1 MLIRASR
8 LNMDSKLTI
17 CFALLLGCL
26 LGVSCRNEDFQFESS
41 PPEETLTP
49 DSNAADLL
57 YRVSLNDGSI
67 DNVLDQA
74 NCFTVKLPVD
84 VTVEGNTVTIEDESD
99 FDALETLAE
108 DTDEGLSALELVYPI
123 TLIGREYE
131 EIIVVSADALAEQAE
146 SCLGDN
152 VVDEDIECV
161 DFVYPI
167 TMFLFNATTE
177 LFDSVAIQNDSMMNS
192 FINQLNEEQIVN
204 LQFPINV
211 RLSDGTQM
219 ELSSQENLE
228 AFIESNI
235 DGCDEDDD
243 NDLDDDDCD
252 DCTEQELNQAFAACA
267 DLRIEK
273 FIVDGD
279 RLQNQYQGFSFN
291 FRQDGHLIVAD
302 ADATYFGTWS
312 AEGERN
318 EIQTTIALANLP
330 EFSDIWRLNE
340 IFNFSGAENVKFLL
354 NGNTLQFR
362 NFCNNGNPTG
372 NLPLNVGSVL
382 VSDNW
387 RVASYFDGTTDETP
401 RFTDFSIGFNADGTS
416 VVVATNGTNTGGF
429 WTAEQGNTALD
440 LNFGDNQPFDELN
453 KDWKLN
459 FISNTRI
466 ELTEIGTGPTLGKL
480 VLVKL

>member
-1 MLIRASR
+1 
-8 LNMDSKLTI
+8 MDSKLTI
-17 CFALLLGCL
+17 CIALLLACL
-26 LGVSCRNEDFQFESS
+26 LGISCRSEDFQFESS

-57 YRVSLNDGSI
+57 FRISLNDGSI

-84 VTVEGNTVTIEDESD
+84 VTIEGNTLTIEDESD

-108 DTDEGLSALELVYPI
+108 DADEGLNALELVYPV
-123 TLIGREYE
+123 TLIDREYE
-131 EIIVVSADALAEQAE
+131 EIIVASADALAQQAE

-167 TMFLFNATTE
+167 TVFLFNATTE
-177 LFDSVAIQNDSMMNS
+177 LFDSVSIQDDGMMNS
-192 FINQLNEEQIVN
+192 FISQLNEEQIVN

-211 RLSDGTQM
+211 VLSDGTQM
-219 ELSSQENLE
+219 EMSSQENLE

-243 NDLDDDDCD
+243 NDLDDDDCN
-252 DCTEQELNQAFAACA
+252 DCTEQELNQAFADCS

-273 FIVDGD
+273 FIVTGD
-279 RLQNQYQGFSFN
+279 QLQNQYTTFSFN
-291 FRQDGHLIVAD
+291 FREDGHLIVANTD
-302 ADATYFGTWS
+302 ETYFGTWS
-312 AEGERN
+312 AEGARN
-318 EIQTTIALANLP
+318 EIQTTIAIPNLP
-330 EFSDIWRLNE
+330 EFSETWRLNE
-340 IFNFSGAENVKFLL
+340 IFSFSGTENVKFLL
-354 NGNTLQFR
+354 DGNTLQFR
-362 NFCNNGNPTG
+362 NFCNNGTPTG
-372 NLPLNVGSVL
+372 NLPLNVSSVL

-387 RVASYFDGTTDETP
+387 RVDSYFDGTSDETP
-401 RFTDFSIGFNADGTS
+401 RFTDFSIGFNTDGTS

-429 WTAEQGNTALD
+429 WTVEQGNTALD

-466 ELTEIGTGPTLGKL
+466 ELTEIGTGPTFAKL
-480 VLVKL
+480 ILVKL